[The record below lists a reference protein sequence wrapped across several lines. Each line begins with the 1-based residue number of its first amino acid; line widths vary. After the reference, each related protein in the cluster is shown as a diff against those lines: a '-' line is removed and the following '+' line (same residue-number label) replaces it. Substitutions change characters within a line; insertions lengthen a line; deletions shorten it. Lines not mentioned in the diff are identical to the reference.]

1 MEPAA
6 GGSFQMCISSVPR
19 ENYVNLFN
27 IQVPNWV
34 IIKHAF
40 PVRLSNVKLILI
52 QTNIELVSSPEA
64 LRVIIKTIMMGEV
77 RISSSCITKEENP
90 WIGRHRQKWREVD
103 RDAFSLYH
111 KY

>member
-1 MEPAA
+1 
-6 GGSFQMCISSVPR
+6 
-19 ENYVNLFN
+19 
-27 IQVPNWV
+27 
-34 IIKHAF
+34 
-40 PVRLSNVKLILI
+40 
-52 QTNIELVSSPEA
+52 
-64 LRVIIKTIMMGEV
+64 MMGEV